1 MQSDTKYNYG
11 WRILHWLIA
20 VLVLALIPVGVGMA
34 SGDEASFWKVLTDRL
49 YNWHK
54 AIGFAV
60 LWLMVLRIAVKST
73 LTAPPYPGELS
84 PTLVLFAKWLHH
96 FMYML
101 LVMAPLIGWAG
112 VTAYPA
118 LDIVGGYSLPPLPF
132 VPQDEA
138 LAKQLFSIHG
148 TVALTLAACVA
159 MHIAAALK
167 HLLVNQD
174 GIFQRM
180 WFGRSGNPPARP
192 PRP

>member
-20 VLVLALIPVGVGMA
+20 VLVLALIPVGLGMA

-112 VTAYPA
+112 VTAYPRDERLIIQKEA
-118 LDIVGGYSLPPLPF
+118 SRPLFEDQHSIGDRLVQLDFLLDHDIFGPVVLGFDLCGEF
-132 VPQDEA
+132 
-138 LAKQLFSIHG
+138 FR
-148 TVALTLAACVA
+148 CVA
-159 MHIAAALK
+159 
-167 HLLVNQD
+167 
-174 GIFQRM
+174 
-180 WFGRSGNPPARP
+180 RSQ
-192 PRP
+192 